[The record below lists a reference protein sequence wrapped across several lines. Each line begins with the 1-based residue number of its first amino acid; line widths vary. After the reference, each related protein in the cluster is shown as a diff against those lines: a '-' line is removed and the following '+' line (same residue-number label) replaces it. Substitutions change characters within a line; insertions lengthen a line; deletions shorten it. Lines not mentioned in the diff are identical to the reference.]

1 MVLRSIING
10 KITSVPENFYD
21 FIITRNVPENEFI
34 MAQFIDKSLGEY
46 SLGVSDSWYALC
58 IDKMIEDNKLVY
70 VENRDLIYS
79 YGNVLRKM

>member
-46 SLGVSDSWYALC
+46 SLGVSDS
-58 IDKMIEDNKLVY
+58 
-70 VENRDLIYS
+70 
-79 YGNVLRKM
+79 